1 MKLTL
6 TNPMTKLGAAVST
19 YLLASSAYAQT
30 GTDVSSMSSAAASN
44 IYATTEVLSTISY
57 VIGAFF
63 GLVGIMSLKAH
74 ADNPGQVP
82 MGKGIGRLAV
92 GALLCALPFALNTAF
107 NSMGVNETQGV
118 GVSGASDRF

>member
-19 YLLASSAYAQT
+19 YLLASSAYAQGIT
-30 GTDVSSMSSAAASN
+30 VGDMSATAASN